1 MKRNRLVVLA
11 VGVSVIVAL
20 GVGLL
25 LWAKGRVDPEA
36 KEYASAVMQAVN
48 EQDHSKLTGLL
59 RNQAGAETLLKD
71 LGGGNVTIGQI
82 SPSGSSYLIILR
94 NPARSAESAVYAS
107 KDPDGKWS
115 GNVP

>member
-1 MKRNRLVVLA
+1 MKRSRLVVL
-11 VGVSVIVAL
+11 VLSVSVIVAL
-20 GVGLL
+20 GIGWL
-25 LWAKGRVDPEA
+25 LWAKDRVDPEA

-48 EQDHSKLTGLL
+48 EQDHAKLTGLL

-71 LGGGNVTIGQI
+71 LGGGNVTVGQI
-82 SPSGSSYLIILR
+82 SPSGSIYLITLR
-94 NPARSAESAVYAS
+94 NPARSAESVVYAS